1 MKTTRILSTG
11 IYSPPFTLTDKKI
24 EEMYGKD
31 IRDWMVEKL
40 GIYVKKIS
48 EEWEGASDLAKKAG
62 EEALKNG
69 NIKPE
74 DIDLLIVATD
84 TPDFFSPATSSIVQA
99 KLNLKNAA
107 TFDVNCA
114 CAAFVTALDIA
125 TRYLLTE
132 ERFNR
137 AMIIGTYAMTKFL
150 NWDDKVTA
158 PMFSDGA
165 GAVIIEKIESEE
177 KGFISSKLFADGT
190 YWDYLGLY
198 LGSGAVPTPEYIRT
212 GRHFV
217 RYNKRYPDV
226 NFEMWPKLIKETV
239 EKGGYKVEDID
250 FLLFTQVRR
259 VTIEDVMK
267 VLNLPIEKTHM
278 VMDKFGYTGS
288 ACIPMALHD
297 ALLNNKI
304 KKGDKVILCASGG
317 GYAMAVYFMRWL

>member
-69 NIKPE
+69 NLKPE

-165 GAVIIEKIESEE
+165 V
-177 KGFISSKLFADGT
+177 
-190 YWDYLGLY
+190 
-198 LGSGAVPTPEYIRT
+198 
-212 GRHFV
+212 
-217 RYNKRYPDV
+217 
-226 NFEMWPKLIKETV
+226 
-239 EKGGYKVEDID
+239 
-250 FLLFTQVRR
+250 LLF
-259 VTIEDVMK
+259 
-267 VLNLPIEKTHM
+267 
-278 VMDKFGYTGS
+278 
-288 ACIPMALHD
+288 
-297 ALLNNKI
+297 
-304 KKGDKVILCASGG
+304 
-317 GYAMAVYFMRWL
+317 